1 MGRYLHAIK
10 VEGLGDVSA
19 STATDKRYRI
29 CYGRGLMDDVASYDP
44 DGLLLDG
51 LLMWPSEL
59 SADVDFRDGRSTL
72 SSQSFALRAT
82 DTTRGLFYRLRH
94 SVSARLIAA
103 MTASQTTID
112 VDTASLDGAY
122 TLERERIVIDGST
135 QSTIT
140 GGYRYDVTRAA
151 LSTLGLAH
159 GVDTTDDIEIFQTL
173 HTLGGRVVQLVRIPL
188 GETVAYAS
196 EEVLWTGVLRDVA
209 TGDTG
214 LTLDLSVDSLLGLV
228 EDQRIL
234 VDRFQGELTSA
245 WLDVATRGQTR
256 LRFEVISDKQPAAG
270 SGVSSDPPNALLMVS
285 EDFVLRARCYVVDR
299 GATRFISASADL
311 QTFAG
316 PPVPDDLGPYASVPT
331 REVFSTR
338 GDAPSN
344 VDSGS
349 VGDNTLPLSKH
360 PGKLVLQLL
369 TTTVNGDT
377 AGPNGSYDT
386 GINALAGRIP
396 ASLVDTAGIL
406 QWGDEVGVRF
416 DALYLGAEEG
426 GRGLGEVLKE
436 LLTPLMSALVATR
449 DGKLTVVRLK
459 DSAEYDTTATL
470 TQSQIRSARIT
481 HTRQLTDAVDR
492 ISLEYNAEPGFDAD
506 RINATDTIKYKRQP
520 PGESSSLAL
529 RLAGVRRRDIATQ
542 VVQSIIQRYHDPIP
556 VFFVEVLPT
565 VELELGDI
573 VRVTHDKL
581 PAGDGTRGRTSAPM
595 LVISRREAFSG
606 DAGSMGDHVFVYGLM
621 DVGLIHPRDG
631 WIAPSGVV
639 QASPAPTTTVFSIG
653 DNDFTE
659 NGSGPLSKDINGFAA
674 GDYIDIMDEFGT
686 PQDTGLKISTIIN
699 NQITV
704 TPAASAAPSAGDIIR
719 PSAYAQVVSSQKDDW
734 VFVANASEL
743 LGSDEPKTYRS

>member
-29 CYGRGLMDDVASYDP
+29 CYGRGLMDDASSADP
-44 DGLLLDG
+44 DNLLIDG

-82 DTTRGLFYRLRH
+82 STTRGLFYRLRH
-94 SVSARLIAA
+94 AVSARLIAA
-103 MTASQTTID
+103 MTATQTTID
-112 VDTASLDGAY
+112 VDTASLSGVY
-122 TLERERIVIDGST
+122 TLERERLVIDGSS
-135 QSTIT
+135 QSAIT
-140 GGYRYDVTRAA
+140 GGFRYNVTRGA
-151 LSTLGLAH
+151 LSTLALPH
-159 GVDTTDDIEIFQTL
+159 GADTTDDKELVSTL
-173 HTLGGRVVQLVRIPL
+173 HTLAGRVVQLVRIPL

-234 VDRFQGELTSA
+234 VDRFQGELSA
-245 WLDVATRGQTR
+245 ARLVYRLRNSTR
-256 LRFEVISDKQPAAG
+256 LRFDVLADTAPAAG
-270 SGVSSDPPNALLMVS
+270 SGVSSDPAKALFMVGD
-285 EDFVLRARCYVVDR
+285 DFVTAAEYFETERGSSILFGAR
-299 GATRFISASADL
+299 ADL

-316 PPVPDDLGPYASVPT
+316 PPLPEDLSAYAAVPC

-344 VDSGS
+344 VDLGS
-349 VGDNTLPLSKH
+349 AADNTLPLSKH

-369 TTTVNGDT
+369 TSTLNDDA
-377 AGPNGSYDT
+377 AGSNGSYDT

-396 ASLVDTAGIL
+396 ASLVDSNGIL

-416 DALYLGAEEG
+416 DSLYLGVKEG
-426 GRGLGEVLKE
+426 GRGLGEVIRE
-436 LLTPLMSALVATR
+436 LLTPLLSALVATR
-449 DGKLTVVRLK
+449 DGKLTIVRLR
-459 DSAEYDTTATL
+459 DAAEYNSTTTL
-470 TQSQIRSARIT
+470 TQSQIRAARIT
-481 HTRQLTDAVDR
+481 HTRNLTDAIDR
-492 ISLEYNAEPGFDAD
+492 ISLEYNAEPGLDAD
-506 RINATDTIKYKRQP
+506 TINATDTIKYKRQP

-542 VVQSIIQRYHDPIP
+542 VVQTIIQRYHDPIP
-556 VFFVEVLPT
+556 VFFAEVLPT

-581 PAGDGTRGRTSAPM
+581 PAGDGTRGRTSAAM

-606 DAGSMGDHVFVYGLM
+606 NPGEVGDHVFVYGLM
-621 DVGLIHPRDG
+621 DVTLIHPRDG

-639 QASPAPTTTVFSIG
+639 QASPAPTTTVFEIG

-659 NGSGPLSKDINGFAA
+659 NGSGPLSKDINGFAV

-686 PQDTGLKISTIIN
+686 AQDTGLKITAISN
-699 NQITV
+699 NEITV
-704 TPAASAAPSAGDIIR
+704 TPAASSAPSAGDIVR

-734 VFVANASEL
+734 VFVANASEQ
-743 LGSDEPKTYRS
+743 LGSDDPKTYRS